1 MPHSENGRPKIWV
14 QHDEH
19 HGAYEGGGA
28 AFANPTDRIGSE
40 EEFVGSD
47 EARPSSSAAPGAG
60 GGVGDGGRRERRLPN
75 ERGERERE
83 RGEGIVSSELRRR
96 VIEKNCEV

>member
-1 MPHSENGRPKIWV
+1 MAS
-14 QHDEH
+14 DELERETRS
-19 HGAYEGGGA
+19 GGGGA

-60 GGVGDGGRRERRLPN
+60 GGVGDGGRRESKLPR
-75 ERGERERE
+75 ERGERERD
-83 RGEGIVSSELRRR
+83 RGEGIAKLRRR
-96 VIEKNCEV
+96 VMSGRTRGEKKYCRKV